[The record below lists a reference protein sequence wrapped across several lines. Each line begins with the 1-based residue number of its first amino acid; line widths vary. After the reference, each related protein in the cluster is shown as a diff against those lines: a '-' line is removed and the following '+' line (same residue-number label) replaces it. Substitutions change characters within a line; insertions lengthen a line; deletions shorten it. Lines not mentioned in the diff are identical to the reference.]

1 MPTSITQNNNQVEIT
16 ESKPIITVTDNNKGT
31 SVDVTQVDITTVS
44 VATPGPKG
52 DRGLPGVLETGAA
65 LNSGELSVS
74 GSATITGSL
83 IISGST
89 SADGDIIP
97 AAAAT
102 YNLGSAAKPFKDLF
116 LHTASLK
123 FVRDGNVIATIEG
136 EDQGIKIGNIQ
147 ITTASIDIINNAG
160 SVISTIAQ
168 ASSSGGDIVSA
179 GLADGTISSSIQIAT
194 DISGSFTS
202 LSSSIAT
209 RFEGL
214 TTNYNELD
222 NIPSGIIS
230 SSAQLGSISSSTQ
243 IASDISGSVTSLSAS
258 IATRFEGLTTD
269 YTALDNIPSGIISS
283 SAQIDANL
291 FNIDGIISSSA
302 QVTSSLGITG
312 SLNISSS
319 LTSSTSIIAT
329 NIQNGYPTSNQW
341 QTNLDGSYFNNFDN
355 TTHVSEILRFVAG
368 LLSSSAANPT
378 ANSRTYGSL
387 SENKSFGST
396 DSIAG
401 NVPQDQDIDDIT
413 YLIDKGFAE
422 VGGTLFSGRTVYKS
436 TTPLIS
442 YTSVAGG
449 SSTVSSSADSQLF
462 GLGALDS
469 GGASAFKVSG
479 SHGFVFANTGSDE
492 QSEASS
498 SAIILTQSSFGTS
511 AGLTL
516 AKLASSN
523 PAVIPAAFQDGKFA
537 SVFSK
542 NLVNWT
548 AQSLTSVS
556 SSGTYT
562 INTTIGIATG
572 SQVDFA
578 TKTASET
585 IFWSPIDTIE
595 TNIGSQTLATGSTSV
610 TALTLTSGSLSG
622 APYATGGT
630 YKLISSASGLF
641 EPLYA
646 SSTTLGDVTITSP
659 SPSNVSVT
667 NTAGIDTLST
677 SGGTIQTANAVYS
690 TSGVVRST
698 SSVPFRTDNFHI
710 DATYTLSGTGTTFSE
725 SGFADTDFILA
736 IKGRNRASSQST
748 LKNNTI
754 DIHTAGAF
762 GQPAASGSMGYFGG
776 GTTSTT
782 LIEYFTTESY
792 RRVISAPTTLT
803 TAWDSTD
810 RIPAGDGEGLQVK
823 PGYLVNPE
831 SANGYWYIT
840 SGYSASHYK
849 WYLREFTTGASSNQ
863 STLTINLNP
872 NSSNNFIDL
881 NNTSN
886 NKIAFGVIFESQ
898 LPANSGD
905 TRTIIFDPVKGN
917 SSYGGTLD
925 NQGASNQLNPFNANV
940 DVQADFSSLSNSG
953 GTLTLGLNNA
963 AGQTIN
969 GTHDKI
975 WLLVRYTGT
984 PSNTL
989 ERITISVS

>member
-1 MPTSITQNNNQVEIT
+1 MPTEITQNNNKIEIAQ
-16 ESKPIITVTDNNKGT
+16 SNPIITVTDNNKGT
-31 SVDVTQVDITTVS
+31 SVDVTQVDITTVT

-52 DRGLPGVLETGAA
+52 DRGPAGVLGDIDSLNVTGAITASDVSASNVISA
-65 LNSGELSVS
+65 LTGSFGRVEGLSPITFGDPV
-74 GSATITGSL
+74 TFLQPITGSF
-83 IISGST
+83 SGS
-89 SADGDIIP
+89 
-97 AAAAT
+97 
-102 YNLGSAAKPFKDLF
+102 F
-116 LHTASLK
+116 
-123 FVRDGNVIATIEG
+123 
-136 EDQGIKIGNIQ
+136 IG
-147 ITTASIDIINNAG
+147 
-160 SVISTIAQ
+160 V
-168 ASSSGGDIVSA
+168 
-179 GLADGTISSSIQIAT
+179 ISSSVQVTNVLPSNTLSSSAQIST
-194 DISGSFTS
+194 DISGSVTS
-202 LSSSIAT
+202 LSASIAT
-209 RFEGL
+209 RFDGL

-230 SSAQLGSISSSTQ
+230 SS
-243 IASDISGSVTSLSAS
+243 
-258 IATRFEGLTTD
+258 E
-269 YTALDNIPSGIISS
+269 
-283 SAQIDANL
+283 QIDNNL

-319 LTSSTSIIAT
+319 LTSSTAIVAT

-355 TTHVSEILRFVAG
+355 TTHVSEILRFIAG

-516 AKLASSN
+516 AKLESSN

-572 SQVDFA
+572 SQSDFA

-585 IFWSPIDTIE
+585 IFWAPIDTIE

-622 APYATGGT
+622 VPHVTGGT
-630 YKLISSASGLF
+630 YKLISTASGLF

-659 SPSNVSVT
+659 TPSNVTVT
-667 NTAGIDTLST
+667 NTAGTDTLST

-690 TSGVVRST
+690 TTGVVRNTST
-698 SSVPFRTDNFHI
+698 VPFRTDNFHI
-710 DATYTLSGTGTTFSE
+710 DATYTLSGTGQTFRE
-725 SGFADTDFILA
+725 NGFVDTDFTLA

-748 LKNNTI
+748 LKTNTV
-754 DIHTAGAF
+754 DIHTAGTF
-762 GQPAASGSMGYFGG
+762 GQPVASGSMGYFGG
-776 GTTSTT
+776 GTASTT
-782 LIEYFTTESY
+782 LVERFTNETY
-792 RRVISAPTTLT
+792 RRVISSPTSLT
-803 TAWDSTD
+803 TAWTSTD
-810 RIPAGDGEGLQVK
+810 RLSLGDGGPLQVK

-831 SANGYWYIT
+831 SAHGYFYPT
-840 SGYSASHYK
+840 DGFDASHYK
-849 WYLREFTTGASSNQ
+849 WYLREVTTGASSNQ
-863 STLTINLNP
+863 STLTIDLHP
-872 NSSNNFIDL
+872 NSSNDL
-881 NNTSN
+881 VDFNTTTN
-886 NKIAFGVIFESQ
+886 NKIAIGIIFENQ

-905 TRTIIFDPVKGN
+905 TRTIIFDAVKGN

-940 DVQADFSSLSNSG
+940 DIQADFSSLSNSS

-963 AGQTIN
+963 VGQTIN
-969 GTHDKI
+969 GTNDKI
-975 WLLVRYTGT
+975 WLLIRYSGKPAKTI
-984 PSNTL
+984 
-989 ERITISVS
+989 EEIDISVS